1 MVLCSAETD
10 AKAEQEADVPSHLG
24 GHAGVEGVLVL
35 RRAHLLPP
43 HHLLQAHV
51 VVVLEVAHALAV
63 DVRLDLPARVTSL
76 NTRLHLKVDEL
87 RRRAEVRRVSEAST

>member
-1 MVLCSAETD
+1 MVS
-10 AKAEQEADVPSHLG
+10 SHLG

-51 VVVLEVAHALAV
+51 IVVLEVAHALAV
-63 DVRLDLPARVTSL
+63 DVRLNL
-76 NTRLHLKVDEL
+76 
-87 RRRAEVRRVSEAST
+87 RAEVKGLNTWFRLGGEQE